1 MNILIEA
8 SGSLTSGY
16 IIKAIKD
23 SGHRVI
29 GSDISFFNHA
39 KVMCDDF
46 ILMPKND
53 ENQLWEKIAKLL
65 DEYNINIVLPSFDET
80 LLGWSE
86 RVNFFRSK
94 NITVIISPVETIK
107 KFQDKWIAFEFF
119 KSPGIL
125 TPDTSL
131 KSEFEIIKPRVGRG
145 GAGIFLNDFKS
156 EIDMTN
162 MISQKK
168 IVGQEYTVDC
178 FFDFRGVPIYIIP
191 RERLNVIDGKS
202 SKGIVAKNLQ
212 IEDLVKEISLK
223 IKFKGPVN
231 FQFFNAD
238 NKKIYILEINTR
250 IAGGMAL
257 GFAASENWI
266 KLIIENLIKKRKII
280 PKKIKYGLKMARFYD
295 EVFIQ

>member
-16 IIKAIKD
+16 IIKAIKN
-23 SGHRVI
+23 SGNRVI
-29 GSDISFFNHA
+29 GSDISDFNHA

-46 ILMPKND
+46 ILMPKHND
-53 ENQLWEKIAKLL
+53 KNLWKKISTLL
-65 DEYNINIVLPSFDET
+65 DDYNIDIVIPSFDET

-86 RVNFFRSK
+86 RVSFFRSK
-94 NITVIISPVETIK
+94 NIKVIISPIDTIK
-107 KFQDKWIAFEFF
+107 TFQDKWIAFRFF
-119 KSPGIL
+119 KNIGIL
-125 TPDTSL
+125 TPESSL

-145 GAGIFLNDFKS
+145 GSGIFLNDFKS

-168 IVGQEYTVDC
+168 IIGQEYTVDC
-178 FFDFRGVPIYIIP
+178 FFDVNGRPIYIIP

-202 SKGIVAKNLQ
+202 SKGIVVKNLK
-212 IEDLVKEISLK
+212 IEDLVKKISLS
-223 IKFKGPVN
+223 IKFKGPIN
-231 FQFFNAD
+231 FQFFITD
-238 NKKIYILEINTR
+238 KKEIYILEINTR

-266 KLIIENLIKKRKII
+266 ELIIQNFINSNKIL
-280 PKKIKYGLKMARFYD
+280 PKKIKYGMKMSRYYD
-295 EVFIQ
+295 EIFI

>member
-1 MNILIEA
+1 LNILIEA

-23 SGHRVI
+23 SGNRVI
-29 GSDISFFNHA
+29 GSDISDFNHA

-46 ILMPKND
+46 ILMPKHND
-53 ENQLWEKIAKLL
+53 KNLWEKISTLL
-65 DEYNINIVLPSFDET
+65 DDYNIDIVIPSFDET

-86 RVNFFRSK
+86 RVSFFRSK
-94 NITVIISPVETIK
+94 NIKVIISPVDTIK
-107 KFQDKWIAFEFF
+107 TFQDKWIAFRFF
-119 KSPGIL
+119 KNIGIL
-125 TPDTSL
+125 TPKSSL

-145 GAGIFLNDFKS
+145 GSGIFLNDFKS

-168 IVGQEYTVDC
+168 IIGQEYTVDC
-178 FFDFRGVPIYIIP
+178 FFDVNGRPIYIIP

-202 SKGIVAKNLQ
+202 SKGIVVKNLK
-212 IEDLVKEISLK
+212 IEDLVKKISLS
-223 IKFKGPVN
+223 IKFRGPIN
-231 FQFFNAD
+231 FQFFITD
-238 NKKIYILEINTR
+238 KKEIYILEINTR

-266 KLIIENLIKKRKII
+266 ELIIQNFINSNKIR
-280 PKKIKYGLKMARFYD
+280 PKKIKYGMKMSRYYD
-295 EVFIQ
+295 EIFI

>member
-16 IIKAIKD
+16 IIKAIKN
-23 SGHRVI
+23 SGNRVI
-29 GSDISFFNHA
+29 GSDISDFNHA

-46 ILMPKND
+46 ILMPKHND
-53 ENQLWEKIAKLL
+53 KNLWKKISTLL
-65 DEYNINIVLPSFDET
+65 DDYNIDIVIPSFDET

-86 RVNFFRSK
+86 RVSFFRSK
-94 NITVIISPVETIK
+94 NIKVIISPVDTIK
-107 KFQDKWIAFEFF
+107 TFQDKWIAFRFF
-119 KSPGIL
+119 KNIGIL
-125 TPDTSL
+125 TPESSL

-145 GAGIFLNDFKS
+145 GSGIFLNDFKS

-168 IVGQEYTVDC
+168 IIGQEYTVDC
-178 FFDFRGVPIYIIP
+178 FFDVNGRPIYIIP

-202 SKGIVAKNLQ
+202 SKGIVVKNLK
-212 IEDLVKEISLK
+212 IEDLVKKISLS
-223 IKFKGPVN
+223 IKFRGPIN
-231 FQFFNAD
+231 FQFFITD
-238 NKKIYILEINTR
+238 KKEIYILEINTR

-266 KLIIENLIKKRKII
+266 ELIIQNFINSNKIL
-280 PKKIKYGLKMARFYD
+280 PKKIKYGMKMSRYYD
-295 EVFIQ
+295 EIFI

>member
-16 IIKAIKD
+16 IIKAIKN
-23 SGHRVI
+23 SGNRVI
-29 GSDISFFNHA
+29 GSDISDFNHA

-46 ILMPKND
+46 ILMPKHND
-53 ENQLWEKIAKLL
+53 KNLWKKISTLL
-65 DEYNINIVLPSFDET
+65 DDYNIDIVIPSFDET

-86 RVNFFRSK
+86 RVSFFRSK
-94 NITVIISPVETIK
+94 NIKVIISSIDTIK
-107 KFQDKWIAFEFF
+107 TFQDKWIAFRFF
-119 KSPGIL
+119 KNIGIL
-125 TPDTSL
+125 TPESSL

-145 GAGIFLNDFKS
+145 GSGIFLNDFKS

-168 IVGQEYTVDC
+168 IIGQEYTVDC
-178 FFDFRGVPIYIIP
+178 FFDVNCRPIYIIP

-202 SKGIVAKNLQ
+202 SKGIVVKNLK
-212 IEDLVKEISLK
+212 IEDLVKKISLS
-223 IKFKGPVN
+223 IKFKGPIN
-231 FQFFNAD
+231 FQFFITD
-238 NKKIYILEINTR
+238 KKEIYILEINTR

-266 KLIIENLIKKRKII
+266 ELIIQNFINSNKIL
-280 PKKIKYGLKMARFYD
+280 PKKIKYGMKMSRYYD
-295 EVFIQ
+295 EIFI